1 MARIWYTGRAQ
12 VVRLST
18 RWVENV
24 ANVRA
29 PSGAQ
34 RNRRLQSSNAALDD
48 LRERRRTLGSLQGA
62 LRRAGWLPAGRAGRL
77 PDYPQ
82 AYHSP
87 RDEGAL
93 DPSRPSR
100 HSYVVAVDREDEEA
114 WIVDP
119 LHLQPAQDPGVS
131 FQRAGFTVHAVQEPW
146 PVKVAQK

>member
-1 MARIWYTGRAQ
+1 MARIWETEREQ

-34 RNRRLQSSNAALDD
+34 REGQLRNSNTALDE
-48 LRERRRTLGSLQGA
+48 LRERRRTLRSLHGA
-62 LRRAGWLPAGRAGRL
+62 LRRAGMLPAGPVGRM
-77 PDYPQ
+77 PEYPQ

-93 DPSRPSR
+93 DPTRPSR

-119 LHLQPAQDPGVS
+119 LHLQSAQDLGVS
-131 FQRAGFTVHAVQEPW
+131 F
-146 PVKVAQK
+146 